1 MSTEDRPPFSKEAPA
16 PGAAGPVTPAA
27 ATGAP
32 PAAPAPGAGAGTTAP
47 AAAVEAGA
55 TAPARDRNDVR
66 RRFLDVVPGTML
78 RVLDDDAVQRTVFD
92 PALKQ
97 FPNAFRAS
105 DPVFPSPAATR
116 AWQTARASALAAV
129 RDGVAAS
136 PWAEALVLRG
146 SVLMALWFGEEA
158 REPGDL
164 DFVVAPASWR
174 MEEERTS
181 GLLTGVAEAAE
192 ARAAQGGDGVRISA
206 AGAVCEDIWTYERVP
221 GRRMMLPWEAPGTPG
236 GWVQLD
242 FVFGERLPEP
252 PERITLPAGGVLYA
266 ATPALS
272 LAWKVMWLIS
282 DMYAQGKDLYDATL
296 LAERHPLPDALLQ
309 EVFRLSGEWPEYGRT
324 RVEGGDLD
332 TALASVEWHHFAG
345 EYPRFAGREAEFA
358 GRLRTALAPTFAA
371 PAG

>member
-1 MSTEDRPPFSKEAPA
+1 MNTGQRPPFPT
-16 PGAAGPVTPAA
+16 VVPAA
-27 ATGAP
+27 SPTP
-32 PAAPAPGAGAGTTAP
+32 AGAGKD
-47 AAAVEAGA
+47 
-55 TAPARDRNDVR
+55 ARRPFFDA
-66 RRFLDVVPGTML
+66 VPGTML
-78 RVLDDDAVQRTVFD
+78 RVMDDEALQRTVFD

-97 FPNAFRAS
+97 FPNAYRAS
-105 DPVFPSPAATR
+105 DPVFPSPGATR
-116 AWQTARASALAAV
+116 AWQTARAAALRAV

-146 SVLMALWFGEEA
+146 SVLMALWFGEQA

-181 GLLTGVAEAAE
+181 ELLAGVAAAAG
-192 ARAAQGGDGVRISA
+192 ARAAENADGVRIHA

-252 PERITLPAGGVLYA
+252 AERVLLPSGGFLYGA
-266 ATPALS
+266 SPALS

-282 DMYAQGKDLYDATL
+282 DRYAQGKDLYDAAL
-296 LAERHPLPDALLQ
+296 LAERHPLPSALLQ
-309 EVFRLSGEWPEYGRT
+309 EVFRLSGEWPETGRT
-324 RVEGGDLD
+324 WVAAEDLD
-332 TALASVEWHHFAG
+332 TALNHVEWHHFAG
-345 EYPRFAGREAEFA
+345 EYPRFDGREADFA
-358 GRLRTALAPTFAA
+358 GRLRTALAPTFAETTWA
-371 PAG
+371 TDTGGSSGQADTVSGSGS

>member
-1 MSTEDRPPFSKEAPA
+1 MSSEQRPSFPT
-16 PGAAGPVTPAA
+16 V
-27 ATGAP
+27 
-32 PAAPAPGAGAGTTAP
+32 AP
-47 AAAVEAGA
+47 AADPVHPAAGLDA
-55 TAPARDRNDVR
+55 R
-66 RRFLDVVPGTML
+66 RRSPGPVPRTML

-97 FPNAFRAS
+97 FPHAFRNA
-105 DPVFPSPAATR
+105 DPSFPSPAATR
-116 AWQTARASALAAV
+116 AWQAARAAALTAV

-136 PWAEALVLRG
+136 PWAEALVVRG

-181 GLLTGVAEAAE
+181 DLLAGVAAAAE
-192 ARAAQGGDGVRISA
+192 AQAAQSEGGVRIRA

-252 PERITLPAGGVLYA
+252 PERTALPSGALLYG

-272 LAWKVMWLIS
+272 LAWKVMWLINDS
-282 DMYAQGKDLYDATL
+282 YAQGKDLYDATL
-296 LAERHPLPDALLQ
+296 LAERHPLPLALLQ
-309 EVFRLSGEWPEYGRT
+309 EVFRLSGEWPKPGRT
-324 RVEGGDLD
+324 RVGREDLD
-332 TALASVEWHHFAG
+332 EALGYVEWHHLAG
-345 EYPRFAGREAEFA
+345 EYPRFEGREEEFA
-358 GRLRTALAPTFAA
+358 GRLRAALAPTFAGE
-371 PAG
+371 PG

>member
-32 PAAPAPGAGAGTTAP
+32 PAAPAPGAGAG
-47 AAAVEAGA
+47 A
-55 TAPARDRNDVR
+55 TPPARDRNDVR

-78 RVLDDDAVQRTVFD
+78 RVLDDEAVQRTVFD

-221 GRRMMLPWEAPGTPG
+221 GRRMMLPWEAPGPRAAGCSWTSCSASGSPSRPNGSPCRPAASCTRPPRRSPWPG
-236 GWVQLD
+236 
-242 FVFGERLPEP
+242 R
-252 PERITLPAGGVLYA
+252 
-266 ATPALS
+266 
-272 LAWKVMWLIS
+272 
-282 DMYAQGKDLYDATL
+282 
-296 LAERHPLPDALLQ
+296 
-309 EVFRLSGEWPEYGRT
+309 
-324 RVEGGDLD
+324 
-332 TALASVEWHHFAG
+332 
-345 EYPRFAGREAEFA
+345 
-358 GRLRTALAPTFAA
+358 
-371 PAG
+371 

>member
-1 MSTEDRPPFSKEAPA
+1 MSTEDRPPLSTEAPA
-16 PGAAGPVTPAA
+16 PGAAGPVT
-27 ATGAP
+27 
-32 PAAPAPGAGAGTTAP
+32 P

-66 RRFLDVVPGTML
+66 RRFLDVPGTML
-78 RVLDDDAVQRTVFD
+78 RVLDDEAVQRTVFD

-146 SVLMALWFGEEA
+146 SVLMALWFDEEA

-309 EVFRLSGEWPEYGRT
+309 GVFRLSDEWPEYGRT

-358 GRLRTALAPTFAA
+358 GRLRTALAPTFAT

>member
-1 MSTEDRPPFSKEAPA
+1 MSSEQRPSFPTVVPA
-16 PGAAGPVTPAA
+16 ADPVHPAAGL
-27 ATGAP
+27 
-32 PAAPAPGAGAGTTAP
+32 
-47 AAAVEAGA
+47 
-55 TAPARDRNDVR
+55 DVR
-66 RRFLDVVPGTML
+66 RRFLGPVPRTML

-97 FPNAFRAS
+97 FPHAFRNA
-105 DPVFPSPAATR
+105 DPAFPSPAATR
-116 AWQTARASALAAV
+116 AWQAARAAALTAV

-136 PWAEALVLRG
+136 PWAEALVVRG

-181 GLLTGVAEAAE
+181 DLLAGVAAAAE
-192 ARAAQGGDGVRISA
+192 AQATQSEGGVLIRA

-221 GRRMMLPWEAPGTPG
+221 GRRMMLPWEAPGPRG

-252 PERITLPAGGVLYA
+252 PERTALPSGALLYG

-272 LAWKVMWLIS
+272 LAWKVMWLINDS
-282 DMYAQGKDLYDATL
+282 YAQGKDLYDATL
-296 LAERHPLPDALLQ
+296 LAERHPLPLALLQ
-309 EVFRLSGEWPEYGRT
+309 EVFRLSGEWPEPGRR
-324 RVEGGDLD
+324 RVGREDLD
-332 TALASVEWHHFAG
+332 EALGYVEWHHFAG
-345 EYPRFAGREAEFA
+345 EYPRFEGREEEFA
-358 GRLRTALAPTFAA
+358 GRLRAALAPTFAGE
-371 PAG
+371 PG

>member
-1 MSTEDRPPFSKEAPA
+1 MSSEQRPPFPTVVPA
-16 PGAAGPVTPAA
+16 ADPVHPAAGLDA
-27 ATGAP
+27 
-32 PAAPAPGAGAGTTAP
+32 
-47 AAAVEAGA
+47 
-55 TAPARDRNDVR
+55 R
-66 RRFLDVVPGTML
+66 RRFLGPVPRTML

-97 FPNAFRAS
+97 FPNAFRNA
-105 DPVFPSPAATR
+105 DPAFPSPAATR
-116 AWQTARASALAAV
+116 AWQAARAAALTAV

-136 PWAEALVLRG
+136 PWAEALVVRG

-174 MEEERTS
+174 MEEQRTS
-181 GLLTGVAEAAE
+181 DLLAGVAAAAE
-192 ARAAQGGDGVRISA
+192 AQAAQGEGGVLIRA

-252 PERITLPAGGVLYA
+252 PERIALPSGALLYG

-272 LAWKVMWLIS
+272 LAWKVMWLINDS
-282 DMYAQGKDLYDATL
+282 YAQGKDLYDATL
-296 LAERHPLPDALLQ
+296 LAERHPLPLALLQ
-309 EVFRLSGEWPEYGRT
+309 EVFRLSGEWPEPGRT
-324 RVEGGDLD
+324 RVGREDLD
-332 TALASVEWHHFAG
+332 GALGYVEWHHFAG
-345 EYPRFAGREAEFA
+345 EYPRFEGREEEFA
-358 GRLRTALAPTFAA
+358 GRLRAALAPTFAGE
-371 PAG
+371 PG